1 MENSIARTPKPSA
14 TELLNLAARLETL
27 ANTFKKY
34 ASTYN
39 YLNGAAM
46 NVRSA
51 VGHAMLEIQSE
62 EIEATVDF
70 ESSEI
75 AE

>member
-1 MENSIARTPKPSA
+1 MENAIAKTPKPSA

-34 ASTYN
+34 ESTYN

-51 VGHAMLEIQSE
+51 VGHAMLEIRDE
-62 EIEATVDF
+62 EIEISVNF
-70 ESSEI
+70 KSSEI
-75 AE
+75 EE